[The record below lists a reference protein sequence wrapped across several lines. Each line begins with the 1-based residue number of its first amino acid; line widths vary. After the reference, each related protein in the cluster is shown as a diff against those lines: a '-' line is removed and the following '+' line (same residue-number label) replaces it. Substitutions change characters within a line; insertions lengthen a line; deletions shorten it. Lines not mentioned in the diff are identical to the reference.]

1 MAKRRPS
8 GDGMVRKR
16 EDGRWEGRIVV
27 GHKDNGDPI
36 FHYVSAKTQKALLE
50 KLHKSIDEY
59 DGAELTEDSRM
70 TLGEWLDIWLREC
83 AEPSVRPST
92 YKGYR
97 GYAERNIKPFLGSK
111 QISKVTAADVQ
122 TLYRKLQRE
131 GGVDGGA
138 LSPTTVRRIHGVLH
152 QALNAA
158 VDRHLIVK
166 NPADDVTLPKK
177 VTAAK
182 TILNDKQLERF
193 MEAIK
198 ADEHWHDFFYLEIT
212 TGLRRGELCGLMW
225 TDFDAEKGTLTVR
238 RTLHNKEGG
247 GYYVGETKTGAG
259 RRIIKL
265 PPSTVQLL
273 SERKRTSISQWIF
286 PNPIHP
292 EDPIMPNS
300 GYTRM
305 KKLLAEAG
313 LPDMRFHDLR
323 HTFATHALTSGV
335 DAKTLSGILGHT
347 KTSFTLDTYTH
358 VTGDMHRKAS
368 GIVGEFMSDFVVK
381 G

>member
-1 MAKRRPS
+1 MKKTTQNVRRSLRRVLTLLLALVMTLSLTAQAFAAVGTWPATGTAS
-8 GDGMVRKR
+8 GDRYLQNSGTFYNGNAVIAPKNSDFGGFINVYSVPKGADASAYMMTPTTIDFGDLKSS
-16 EDGRWEGRIVV
+16 
-27 GHKDNGDPI
+27 KDNKADIVLNNSYDFSRPI
-36 FHYVSAKTQKALLE
+36 RYNL
-50 KLHKSIDEY
+50 
-59 DGAELTEDSRM
+59 
-70 TLGEWLDIWLREC
+70 
-83 AEPSVRPST
+83 
-92 YKGYR
+92 
-97 GYAERNIKPFLGSK
+97 
-111 QISKVTAADVQ
+111 TAADGRTFPVY
-122 TLYRKLQRE
+122 TF
-131 GGVDGGA
+131 
-138 LSPTTVRRIHGVLH
+138 
-152 QALNAA
+152 AA
-158 VDRHLIVK
+158 
-166 NPADDVTLPKK
+166 
-177 VTAAK
+177 
-182 TILNDKQLERF
+182 
-193 MEAIK
+193 EA
-198 ADEHWHDFFYLEIT
+198 
-212 TGLRRGELCGLMW
+212 MW